1 MVQVIGIDHLAIR
14 VGDLARSKGFYD
26 RVLGFMGFE
35 REWEFGEVVGWNNGE
50 TMFWITQA
58 DAEGRRHKHR
68 IGDIGYHHYAFELA
82 ARAQVDALYAFLLEH
97 KVEIADAPADYPD
110 YGEGYYAVYF
120 FDPDGLKL
128 EAMHFVEK
136 EKRRARSAREK
147 ATAGGAAQN

>member
-1 MVQVIGIDHLAIR
+1 MVQVIGIDDLAIR
-14 VGDLARSKGFYD
+14 VGDLTRSKGFYD
-26 RVLGFMGFE
+26 RILGFMGFE
-35 REWEFGEVVGWNNGE
+35 REWEFDEVVGWNNGE

-97 KVEIADAPADYPD
+97 NVEIADARADYPD

-147 ATAGGAAQN
+147 AIAGGAAQN